1 MKKLALAVGVVA
13 LISTGAMA
21 RSSQGHVAGQPG
33 VNGNLST
40 TLHDRGMTHPARRNG
55 TTGIG
60 KGATTA
66 HVPTYRIHGSFGGK
80 VGSGMGANSTRCACC
95 NSWNCSRST
104 VVSPESLRLPDLD

>member
-60 KGATTA
+60 KGATT
-66 HVPTYRIHGSFGGK
+66 
-80 VGSGMGANSTRCACC
+80 GSGPERG
-95 NSWNCSRST
+95 
-104 VVSPESLRLPDLD
+104 SPNGSPAVPPKTTTGPNGMPSNNETPPK